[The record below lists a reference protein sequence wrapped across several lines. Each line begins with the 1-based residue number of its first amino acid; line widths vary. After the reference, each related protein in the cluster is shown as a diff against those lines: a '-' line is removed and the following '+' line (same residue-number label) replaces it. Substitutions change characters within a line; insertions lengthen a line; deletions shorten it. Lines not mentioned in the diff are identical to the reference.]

1 MGKWILAI
9 FKVRILDMYNS
20 EVSRANLNFRIQI
33 AETARYNLLNAVSF
47 ERQWL
52 AKFIPD

>member
-1 MGKWILAI
+1 
-9 FKVRILDMYNS
+9 MYNS

-47 ERQWL
+47 ERQ
-52 AKFIPD
+52 

>member
-1 MGKWILAI
+1 
-9 FKVRILDMYNS
+9 MYNS